1 MKVKIAVVQFE
12 IKQFSPKENLERA
25 GMFVKDAAYSK
36 ADIIVFPE
44 DFLTGPIIGKRE
56 YADRDNEYLRFF
68 QRAAKKNGIDIV
80 PGSIIEEE
88 NGSLYNVA
96 YYISSNG
103 KVKAKYRK
111 INLWLPERKYLTPG
125 NELSVFN
132 TKYGKIGL
140 AICWDLAFPEMFRKM
155 TLRGARIVICPSYW
169 AQGDAGI
176 GLKYD
181 RASEVK
187 FVNSVCASR
196 AFENCIA
203 LVYCNPAGELH
214 VKKGRRFINEALIG
228 NSQVTIPFRGCIKR
242 LDHNKEEMFIEE
254 IDTAILSD
262 AERSYKIR
270 KDLKSRVLS

>member
-68 QRAAKKNGIDIV
+68 QRAAKKNRIDIV

-111 INLWLPERKYLTPG
+111 INLWLP
-125 NELSVFN
+125 
-132 TKYGKIGL
+132 
-140 AICWDLAFPEMFRKM
+140 
-155 TLRGARIVICPSYW
+155 
-169 AQGDAGI
+169 
-176 GLKYD
+176 
-181 RASEVK
+181 
-187 FVNSVCASR
+187 
-196 AFENCIA
+196 
-203 LVYCNPAGELH
+203 
-214 VKKGRRFINEALIG
+214 
-228 NSQVTIPFRGCIKR
+228 
-242 LDHNKEEMFIEE
+242 
-254 IDTAILSD
+254 
-262 AERSYKIR
+262 
-270 KDLKSRVLS
+270 